1 MIQRQKRAILLFCAV
16 VLVLGATLAVL
27 FSTVWKPKDAQST
40 EEVFLVE
47 PLDMADIAEISV
59 KNREHSWRLY
69 RGEDGELYFEG
80 AEYVLY
86 NQNMIA
92 YLRSCV
98 AYLSSSGEVKDPEPM
113 EEYALTQEDCLC
125 DFSVTDTKGE
135 TYRVLVGEKLVG
147 GDGYYA
153 RLFDSD
159 EVHVLSNSL
168 ERCLFGDVTFFLSGQ
183 VATALSENDYYEISR
198 LAIEHEGKPFVEIEK
213 IPEDEVKESDLS
225 THRVIYPAPYEPN
238 TDLLTRL
245 FKSFVSFVGEDVVEY
260 DLAAMD
266 KKEFARVMQDYGFVS
281 ETSAKMYCKVSYDYH
296 DVKTELYVSRVDEEK
311 GLAYVYSPGF
321 DIVAAFDASALAWTQ
336 YDLMEYTQSE
346 VFARSIADVKSISV
360 SGEEIECTFTLTHG
374 ASAKEL
380 VVRSERGEVNTQDFR
395 QFYTQLLY
403 VKNAGYATVPE
414 NYEETESLRL
424 TITLTD
430 DSVREFVFYDI
441 ETLKSYY
448 TLDGEGVFVVNRD
461 YVKRL
466 LEAAAKLLSGQRV
479 EAVSYA

>member
-1 MIQRQKRAILLFCAV
+1 MIQRQKRAIFIVCAAF
-16 VLVLGATLAVL
+16 LVLGAALAVL
-27 FSTVWKPKDAQST
+27 FSTVWKPQDAGDE

-59 KNREHSWRLY
+59 RNNEHSWRLY

-98 AYLSSSGEVKDPEPM
+98 AYLTSSGEVKNPEAM
-113 EEYALTQEDCLC
+113 EEYGLTEDACLC
-125 DFSVTDTKGE
+125 DFSVTDTTGE

-153 RLFDSD
+153 RLFDSE

-198 LAIEHEGKPFVEIEK
+198 LKIEHEGKPFVEIEK

-225 THRVIYPAPYEPN
+225 THRVVYPAPYEPN

-245 FKSFVSFVGEDVVEY
+245 FKSFVTFVGDDVVEY
-260 DLAAMD
+260 NLADRA
-266 KKEFARVMQDYGFVS
+266 KKDFARVMQDYGFVS
-281 ETSAKMYCKVSYDYH
+281 EKSAEMYCKVSYTYH
-296 DVKTELYVSRVDEEK
+296 TVETELYVSRTDEEK
-311 GLAYVYSPGF
+311 GITYVYSPGF
-321 DIVAAFDASALAWTQ
+321 DIIAAFDSNALAWTQ

-360 SGEEIECTFTLTHG
+360 SGDEIDCTFTLTHG
-374 ASAKEL
+374 ESAKDL
-380 VVRSERGEVNTQDFR
+380 VVRSERGEVRAQDFR

-403 VKNAGYATVPE
+403 VKNVDYATVPE
-414 NYEETESLRL
+414 DYREKESLRL
-424 TITLTD
+424 TVTLTD
-430 DSVREFVFYDI
+430 GTAREFVFYDI

-466 LEAAAKLLSGQRV
+466 LEGAAKLLSGQKV

>member
-1 MIQRQKRAILLFCAV
+1 M
-16 VLVLGATLAVL
+16 
-27 FSTVWKPKDAQST
+27 
-40 EEVFLVE
+40 
-47 PLDMADIAEISV
+47 
-59 KNREHSWRLY
+59 
-69 RGEDGELYFEG
+69 
-80 AEYVLY
+80 
-86 NQNMIA
+86 
-92 YLRSCV
+92 
-98 AYLSSSGEVKDPEPM
+98 
-113 EEYALTQEDCLC
+113 
-125 DFSVTDTKGE
+125 
-135 TYRVLVGEKLVG
+135 
-147 GDGYYA
+147 
-153 RLFDSD
+153 
-159 EVHVLSNSL
+159 
-168 ERCLFGDVTFFLSGQ
+168 
-183 VATALSENDYYEISR
+183 
-198 LAIEHEGKPFVEIEK
+198 EIEK

-260 DLAAMD
+260 NLAAMD

-311 GLAYVYSPGF
+311 GLVYVYSPGF

-403 VKNAGYATVPE
+403 VKNAGYATIPE